1 VPSLPTLIDNVN
13 TALAPWGRSCG
24 PLAGLGLLRDGRLVD
39 EIPAWFVEFFL
50 STRDIGAV
58 KPGESDNC
66 TMTTVEDNWCLYQ
79 LVRIAAPK
87 KSLEIGIMRGSSS
100 ITIARALADS
110 GLDCIQTAVDIDPA
124 AATAAAKHFAT
135 YELHSRYM
143 PVVSDSREWIRSS
156 ADRWQF
162 VFLDGDHHYDTV
174 ALEFAEAY
182 NRTDVGGIIVLHD
195 TGSVAWGTN
204 EDPGVLF
211 FRALDSELGT
221 SAEMTWLDATSCD
234 TDMRLRTSLG
244 FHATLPLISSS
255 IAVGWGG
262 MGVVRK
268 LDEQRTM
275 SYERL
280 LEFKRTERPVFQ
292 QPAPPSSTAR
302 RAARRVASLLGV

>member
-1 VPSLPTLIDNVN
+1 MDNVN
-13 TALAPWGRSCG
+13 AALAPWVRTCG
-24 PLAGLGLLRDGRLVD
+24 PVDGLGLLQDGRLVE

-58 KPGESDNC
+58 KPGENDNC

-79 LVRIAAPK
+79 LVRIAAPE

-110 GLDCIQTAVDIDPA
+110 GLDCVQTAVDIDPA

-135 YELHSRYM
+135 YGLHSKYV
-143 PVVSDSREWIRSS
+143 PVVADSREWIRAST
-156 ADRWQF
+156 DRWQF
-162 VFLDGDHHYDTV
+162 VFLDGDHHYETV

-182 NRTDVGGIIVLHD
+182 NRTDPGGIIVLHD

-211 FRALDSELGT
+211 FNALDSELGT
-221 SAEMTWLDATSCD
+221 SAEMTWLDATSCGA
-234 TDMRLRTSLG
+234 DMRLRTAMG
-244 FHATLPLISSS
+244 FHSTLPPISSA

-262 MGVVRK
+262 MGIVRK
-268 LDEQRTM
+268 LDDRRTM
-275 SYERL
+275 SHERL
-280 LEFKRTERPVFQ
+280 LEFKRSERPVYYEAQ
-292 QPAPPSSTAR
+292 APSSPVR